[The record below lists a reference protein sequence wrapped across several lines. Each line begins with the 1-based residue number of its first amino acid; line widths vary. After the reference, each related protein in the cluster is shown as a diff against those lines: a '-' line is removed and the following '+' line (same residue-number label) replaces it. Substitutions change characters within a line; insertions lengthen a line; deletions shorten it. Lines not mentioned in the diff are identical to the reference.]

1 MKKFL
6 KNPLKV
12 IVTGLFAL
20 AVSVGLSTGLSV
32 GESDSNI
39 DLLALS
45 SAVAQGETVSGYY
58 PRWESCGGCCCTI
71 EVIKCR
77 TGSGSCNVSDQTPCD
92 MAGGCHDE

>member
-12 IVTGLFAL
+12 VVAGLFAL

-32 GESDSNI
+32 GESDSNV

-45 SAVAQGETVSGYY
+45 SAVAQSESGFPCGTCKGSPYY
-58 PRWESCGGCCCTI
+58 CGGYQGGPCG
-71 EVIKCR
+71 VKYMSIK
-77 TGSGSCNVSDQTPCD
+77 
-92 MAGGCHDE
+92 